1 MTLKRF
7 SQSATRPAAL
17 ALLAVSLCAPSAW
30 PLSRPGTGTSQTFA
44 LTSSALSSNVPAP
57 KDGLANLGAFDQ
69 AAAIGSMRHGR
80 PMPRSLENGGLPL
93 LASEGNVNAELQQLL
108 QAILAMEQKQEA
120 VQIQEAQQIQ
130 AMQELVDQIMEMI
143 LNSWNG

>member
-1 MTLKRF
+1 MK
-7 SQSATRPAAL
+7 
-17 ALLAVSLCAPSAW
+17 
-30 PLSRPGTGTSQTFA
+30 
-44 LTSSALSSNVPAP
+44 
-57 KDGLANLGAFDQ
+57 
-69 AAAIGSMRHGR
+69 HGR

-130 AMQELVDQIMEMI
+130 AMQELVDQIREMI